1 MKYRLSQPEISNEEV
16 EAVTNVLRSEFF
28 GMGKEV
34 QAFENELSDFFGLQT
49 LCVSTGTAAVQLAL
63 TGAGIGPGDEVLV
76 PSLTYV
82 ATYQAISASGAKPV
96 SCDVDPETLQISV
109 ADAENRLS
117 SDTKAII
124 PVYFAGA
131 TNCLDQ
137 VEKFGTA
144 NKLRVIADAAH
155 AFGSYHNQNL
165 VGSFGDI
172 NCFSFDGIKN
182 ITSGEGG
189 CIVTNDPAIIDRI
202 RDARLLGVIGDS
214 KNRYLNQR
222 SWDFD
227 VKAQG
232 WRYHMSDIFA
242 SIGRVQLKNID
253 SKSLVRKNL
262 FDQYVKNLKN
272 NSRIKLFN
280 WKTEEGMVPHIAVVQ
295 VPGLKNRNALRE
307 ELEAF
312 GIPTG
317 VHYKPNHL
325 LSFYRSNYSLPV
337 TEKIYPEIITLPL
350 HTKLTTYDVDDI
362 CEIFSTIVEKNL
374 IDG

>member
-1 MKYRLSQPEISNEEV
+1 MKYRLSQPEISNEEI
-16 EAVTNVLRSEFF
+16 EAVANVLKSEFF

-34 QAFENELSDFFGLQT
+34 QAFENELSEYFGLQT

-82 ATYQAISASGAKPV
+82 ATYQAISASGATPV
-96 SCDVDPETLQISV
+96 SCDVDSETLQISV
-109 ADAENRLS
+109 EDAENRINS
-117 SDTKAII
+117 NTKAIV
-124 PVYFAGA
+124 PVYFSGA

-137 VEKFGTA
+137 VSEFGIE
-144 NKLRVIADAAH
+144 NKLRVVADAAH
-155 AFGSYHNQNL
+155 AFGSFHNKKL

-189 CIVTNDPAIIDRI
+189 CIVTHDLATIDRI

-214 KNRYLNQR
+214 NNRYLNQR

-253 SKSLVRKNL
+253 LKSVVRKKL
-262 FDQYVKNLKN
+262 FDQYVKNLEK
-272 NSRIKLFN
+272 NSRVKLFN
-280 WKTEEGMVPHIAVVQ
+280 WKTDEGMVPHILVVQ
-295 VPGLKNRNALRE
+295 VPGLKNRNKLRE
-307 ELEAF
+307 DLQAF

-325 LSFYRSNYSLPV
+325 LSFYRSNYNLPV
-337 TEKIYPEIITLPL
+337 TEKVYPEIITLPL
-350 HTKLTTYDVDDI
+350 HTKLTTNDVDNI
-362 CEIFSTIVEKNL
+362 CEIFSTIV
-374 IDG
+374 DRT